1 MKIIYLIL
9 FFILST
15 SAFSQIEKDLLREL
29 AIQNKTNFADLN
41 QLEGNYNHILINYSN
56 QDIQEVIQIGSYN
69 NYEHLSN
76 STNFASNLK
85 IIQEGN
91 NNSLLIF
98 GENSIMKEAKII
110 QKSNLRSIIVKNYG
124 R

>member
-9 FFILST
+9 FSILSI
-15 SAFSQIEKDLLREL
+15 SAYSQIEKDLLREL

-41 QLEGNYNHILINYSN
+41 QLEGNYNNILISYSN

-69 NYEHLSN
+69 NYEHISN
-76 STNFASNLK
+76 STNFSSNLK
-85 IIQEGN
+85 VIQEGN

-98 GENSIMKEAKII
+98 GENSIMKDAKIT
-110 QKSNLRSIIVKNYG
+110 QKSSLRSVIIKNYG

>member
-1 MKIIYLIL
+1 MKIIYFIL